1 MKLNRTVLV
10 LTVAATLC
18 LAGEAFA
25 RGGMGG
31 GGGSMGGG
39 YGGSMGGGFGGSMGG
54 GYGGSM
60 GGGSGSMGG
69 GSTSQ
74 GSGGAPSGS
83 VRNGGGKASAISAN
97 VTQRHGQVRTATGT
111 RDRQRTGQGNNP
123 KTTTP

>member
-31 GGGSMGGG
+31 G
-39 YGGSMGGGFGGSMGG
+39 GGSMGG